1 MTVRRL
7 AARVPPGIRT
17 RPYAECGLSAVLVAV
32 RCRGSGKPPPGQAG
46 AGAGDRFVPAAQ
58 LARTGAALGAP
69 AADFCFCSRHGNRS
83 VKTRKPSPAS
93 SRAKPMTIANFATFS
108 AK

>member
-1 MTVRRL
+1 MPSADCPQSWWQSAAAAAESPEGRL
-7 AARVPPGIRT
+7 TFAFIVKA
-17 RPYAECGLSAVLVAV
+17 
-32 RCRGSGKPPPGQAG
+32 KPPPGQAG